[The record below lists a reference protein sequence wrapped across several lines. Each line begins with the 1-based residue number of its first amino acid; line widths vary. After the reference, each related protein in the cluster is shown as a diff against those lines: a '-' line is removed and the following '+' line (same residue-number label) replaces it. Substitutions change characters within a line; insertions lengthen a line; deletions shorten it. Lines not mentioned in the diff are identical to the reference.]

1 MLSLPHSLFTA
12 AQTRELDSI
21 ASAKFDISAADLMSR
36 AGAAALSTITTYW
49 PQAQRIQIIC
59 GTGNNAGDGFEL
71 ALQTINSDLHVIVY
85 LVGDK
90 SDFTPDTANA
100 YEALIA
106 AGKEVQPFH
115 TESLHSADIIID
127 ALFGTGLNREVTG
140 LVRTAIEAINSIPTP
155 VLSLDIPSGIHADT
169 GVALGIAIQA
179 SFTLSFIGL
188 NQGLFTGDAP
198 DYCGDICF
206 DSLQIPTAIYDEVP
220 PTSRRISLERDAEK
234 LAPRQRTGHKGLYGH
249 LLIIGGDHGMPGAAR
264 LAAEAGARVGA
275 GLTSIAT
282 RSEHAPSLNITR
294 PELMCYDVENV
305 QDLEPLLNRS
315 NALVIGPGLG
325 QADWGKSLFKY
336 AIETNIPMVVDADA
350 LNLLSQNKLRHDH
363 WILTPHP
370 GEASRLLNC
379 TSAEILNDRFA
390 AVAAL
395 QEQYGGIAILKGA
408 GTLISNGQLPVGLS
422 TYGNPGMGSG
432 GMGDVL
438 AGTIAGLLAQGLTPM
453 EAACLGVTLHGLAA
467 DKATAVDG
475 ERGLLASDLMPYL
488 RKLANLIY

>member
-1 MLSLPHSLFTA
+1 MLSIPHSLYTS
-12 AQTRELDSI
+12 AQTRELDHI
-21 ASAKFDISAADLMSR
+21 AAEQYKITAATLMKN
-36 AGAAALSTITTYW
+36 AGAAILSTVSLCW
-49 PQAQRIQIIC
+49 PEAQRIQIVC
-59 GTGNNAGDGFEL
+59 GTGNNAGDGFEF
-71 ALQTINSDLHVIVY
+71 ALQTLHSEMHVIVY
-85 LVGDK
+85 LVGNK
-90 SDFTPDTANA
+90 SNFSPDTAAA

-106 AGKEVQPFH
+106 EGMEVQPFH

-127 ALFGTGLNREVTG
+127 AIFGTGLNREITG
-140 LVRTAIEAINSIPTP
+140 QALSAIEAINSLPSP
-155 VLSLDIPSGIHADT
+155 VLSLDIPSGIDADT
-169 GVALGIAIQA
+169 GVAMGIAVKA
-179 SFTLSFIGL
+179 SLTLSFFGL

-206 DSLQIPTAIYDEVP
+206 DSLLIPTAIYDEIQP
-220 PTSRRISLERDAEK
+220 AARRISLERDADK

-249 LLIIGGDHGMPGAAR
+249 LLIVGGDHGMPGAAR
-264 LAAEAGARVGA
+264 LAAEAGARVGS

-294 PELMCYDVENV
+294 PELMCYDVESV
-305 QDLEPLLNRS
+305 QDLEPLIMRC
-315 NALVIGPGLG
+315 NAITVGPGLG
-325 QADWGKSLFKY
+325 QANWGKSLFEH
-336 AIETNIPMVVDADA
+336 AIETNLPMVVDADA
-350 LNLLSQNKLRHDH
+350 LNLLSQNPLHHDH

-379 TSAEILNDRFA
+379 SSEDILKDRFA

-408 GTLISNGQLPVGLS
+408 GTLICDGQLPICLS
-422 TYGNPGMGSG
+422 TFGNPGMGSG

-438 AGTIAGLLAQGLTPM
+438 AGTIGGLLAQGLTLM
-453 EAACLGVTLHGLAA
+453 EAACHGVILHGMAA